1 MKEIMTKIN
10 EQKELLIFHTE
21 KVQEM
26 IKAIDEST
34 SRGELIDKFFIAFAD
49 AYQASNSIKQNSLHL
64 LVDRI
69 RQFS

>member
-1 MKEIMTKIN
+1 MKKIN
-10 EQKELLIFHTE
+10 DQKELLIFHTK

-26 IKAIDEST
+26 IKVIEES
-34 SRGELIDKFFIAFAD
+34 SDRSELIDKFFITFAD
-49 AYQASNSIKQNSLHL
+49 IDQASNAIKQNSLHL

>member
-1 MKEIMTKIN
+1 MKQIMKKIN
-10 EQKELLIFHTE
+10 DQKELLIFHTK

-26 IKAIDEST
+26 IKVIEES
-34 SRGELIDKFFIAFAD
+34 SDRSELIDKFFITFAD
-49 AYQASNSIKQNSLHL
+49 IDQASNAIKQNSLHL